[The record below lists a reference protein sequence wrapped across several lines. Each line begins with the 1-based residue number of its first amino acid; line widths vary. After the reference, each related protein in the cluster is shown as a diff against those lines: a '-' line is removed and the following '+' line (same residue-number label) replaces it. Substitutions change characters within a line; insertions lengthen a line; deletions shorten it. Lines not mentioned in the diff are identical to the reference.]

1 MWLKSRFDFL
11 KRLFLNGL
19 FTLLPVTVTFWV
31 LRFLYRT
38 SLHMLE
44 PLRALEPVWLQHI
57 PGAELYLVA
66 VFLLMIGL
74 LAHFLIITPL
84 VHLLE
89 KIIHKIPLARIVYAS
104 VKTMVDFFDAP
115 RHPEFKRK
123 VVLVEYPAKNMYK
136 IAFLLGEVDD
146 IGALIP
152 SAQGKKMVKVFMPT
166 SHITT
171 GFMLFVLESQLIVTN
186 ISFEDAI
193 KMTISCGVI
202 HPKNIGPLDDQAA

>member
-1 MWLKSRFDFL
+1 MWLKSVFDFL
-11 KRLFLNGL
+11 RRLFLNGL
-19 FTLLPVTVTFWV
+19 FALLPLTVTFWV

-44 PLRALEPVWLQHI
+44 PLRALEPIWLQNI
-57 PGAELYLVA
+57 PGSEFYLVGI
-66 VFLLMIGL
+66 FLLFIGL

-84 VHLLE
+84 LHTLE

-123 VVLVEYPAKNMYK
+123 VVLVEYPTKNMYK

-146 IGALIP
+146 IGALV
-152 SAQGKKMVKVFMPT
+152 SGEQKMMKIFMPT

-171 GFMLFVLESQLIVTN
+171 GFMLFVPESQLITTN

-202 HPKNIGPLDDQAA
+202 HPKNVGPLNDQAT